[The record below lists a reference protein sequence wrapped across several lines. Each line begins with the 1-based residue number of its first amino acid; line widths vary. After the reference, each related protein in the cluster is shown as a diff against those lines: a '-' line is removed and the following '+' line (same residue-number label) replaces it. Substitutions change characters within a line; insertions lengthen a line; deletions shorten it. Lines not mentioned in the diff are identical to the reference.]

1 MKIWMVILCVLLLNI
16 SQSVTAAIGTI
27 TEQVK
32 NPAQIQRSAKTLS
45 GAKGAGVEMMD
56 TIKTNEGKIGIVF
69 QDDTKVQV
77 SENSKLVID
86 EFVYDPKSKDK
97 GRLALNMASGTVRYA
112 SGAIARN
119 NPNNVN
125 INTPTATVAVRGTD
139 FTATIDELG
148 ESTFILLPS
157 CPRTNMLPDEIDREC
172 KVGVIDVFTDAG
184 GVTLDQ
190 AFQATKVTA
199 RGQPPTKPTIL
210 KINEN
215 AISNLLILAPPQE
228 LMQARKDQQNQK
240 NTFQGTALTQNFL
253 AAADL
258 GNVLA
263 EQNAVIFSSTT
274 LDKNFLSQDFLADIL
289 TLLNE
294 ELSKEFGNLLAKSKS
309 NSVLP
314 DYTASM
320 QITAT
325 VTPIS
330 VTLYRSDSSGNQ
342 VSVTVPRD
350 QNSQI
355 TQTQNENVGFKNRV
369 NQGGNTYISTK
380 QN

>member
-1 MKIWMVILCVLLLNI
+1 MKIWIVILCVLLLNI
-16 SQSVTAAIGTI
+16 SQSAIAAIGTI

-32 NPAQIQRSAKTLS
+32 NPAQIQRSAKTLP

-112 SGAIARN
+112 SGAIAHN

-199 RGQPPTKPTIL
+199 RGQPPTKPTVL

-240 NTFQGTALTQNFL
+240 IAFQGTALTQNFL

-330 VTLYRSDSSGNQ
+330 VTLYRADSSGNQ

>member
-1 MKIWMVILCVLLLNI
+1 MKLSTILTFAFLQGLSFDVISAV
-16 SQSVTAAIGTI
+16 GTI

-32 NPAQIQRSAKTLS
+32 NPAQIQRSAKTLP

-119 NPNNVN
+119 NPNSVN

-139 FTATIDELG
+139 FTATVDELG

-157 CPRTNMLPDEIDREC
+157 CPRTNMLPDEIGKEC
-172 KVGVIDVFTDAG
+172 KVGVIDVVTDAG
-184 GVTLDQ
+184 QVTLDQ

-330 VTLYRSDSSGNQ
+330 VTLYRADSSGNQ